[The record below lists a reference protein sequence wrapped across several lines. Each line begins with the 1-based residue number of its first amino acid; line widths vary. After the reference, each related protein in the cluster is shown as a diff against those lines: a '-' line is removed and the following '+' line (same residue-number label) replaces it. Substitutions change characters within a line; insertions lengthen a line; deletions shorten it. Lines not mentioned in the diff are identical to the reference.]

1 MTRRPALRLLV
12 IKGDGDL
19 SGRWTRAASAVQ
31 DSCAAK

>member
-1 MTRRPALRLLV
+1 MTRRLALLPA
-12 IKGDGDL
+12 IQGDGYL